1 MEKNGMKRLHNER
14 GFTLIELMTVVIVL
28 SLLAGISLL
37 KFYDLRNTARA
48 AEVTGDF
55 RSVLIGSYNY
65 YSDYQDWPA
74 DGAAGIVPAPL
85 APYLPASANFSKGY
99 YTLDFDNFGLGGGA
113 YMVGVTVS
121 STDPDL
127 MKKLIRNL
135 GSKSPFFSAGGT
147 LTYIIVGSDGKS

>member
-1 MEKNGMKRLHNER
+1 MRVRSNRR

-28 SLLAGISLL
+28 SVLAGISVM
-37 KFYDLRNTARA
+37 KYYDLRNTARA

-65 YSDYQDWPA
+65 YSDFQTWPP
-74 DGAAGIVPAPL
+74 DGVPGVVPASL
-85 APYLPASANFSKGY
+85 APYLPSSTNFSKGY

-113 YMVGVTVS
+113 YMIGITVS
-121 STDPDL
+121 STDADL
-127 MKKLIRNL
+127 MKKLIKNL

-147 LTYIIVGSDGKS
+147 LTYIIVGADGKS